1 MLFSASHIL
10 YSIIVA
16 YLAVGGV
23 EAAVQRLLVL
33 RVVLTPDG
41 LVPHLVAVDVL
52 HLGVLDEVILPPA
65 GSHQTR

>member
-1 MLFSASHIL
+1 M
-10 YSIIVA
+10 
-16 YLAVGGV
+16 AVGGAQ
-23 EAAVQRLLVL
+23 AAVQRLLVL
-33 RVVLTPDG
+33 GVLGPDG

>member
-1 MLFSASHIL
+1 MLFSASYIL
-10 YSIIVA
+10 YSITFA

-23 EAAVQRLLVL
+23 ETTVQRLLVL
-33 RVVLTPDG
+33 RVLTPDG

-52 HLGVLDEVILPPA
+52 HLGVLVDEVILPPA